1 MPVFIRWLLNLAPL
15 NPIAVRLV
23 ENGSRRQ
30 RHFHIRWIYLGVLI
44 LVLLWTL
51 VSIGTGAVSYGKLAS
66 NGAQSFTYIAYLQIL
81 LICVLAP
88 VFMAG
93 AIAQEANP
101 QTWEVLLT
109 TPLSSLQIVLGNL
122 LGRLFFILG
131 LLAASLPLFALTQYF
146 GGVPGTAIFASYLV
160 AGAAALLVGSI
171 AISLAVSR
179 LAGKRAVFT
188 FYVAVVTYLAITAGI
203 DAFMR
208 NEGMGAGTAGK
219 GVTLMTGIN
228 PFLALTAL
236 LNPTTYP
243 RAEVGSVT
251 GIRGWMLESP
261 VTFWCVGS
269 ILLSLT
275 LTVASTFTVR
285 AGGLGTLTGDRGGI
299 PWYRRMLGLGASGA
313 EHRPPR
319 PVGHN
324 PISWRESSAR
334 NATLG
339 RIIGR
344 WAFVALGL
352 AWAIGVIAWY
362 HTRPAPPAPT
372 VPLPGMTATFTSDP
386 AHEAFRLV
394 LLITVWAELAVI
406 SLVAINM
413 ASTAVS
419 REREDGTLDLL
430 LTTPLTPSSYLFG
443 KLRGLIAYLLPM
455 LAVPMGTIALA
466 AMYVAADGLGR
477 AGGVF
482 VRTPGQPASM
492 GSPVVLPE
500 GALLLPLVTIPFTA
514 WCVMIGLN
522 WSLKSKGTLSSVVGT
537 MGVVGVIAGI
547 VGFCGYKAGEQ
558 IGFVGPS
565 LTAMTPATLLYSV
578 LMPTDAMA
586 GVVTSA
592 GGLSGARVALV
603 VGCLIAAGIYTA
615 VVLGI
620 HAAMVRTFDATVR
633 KLAGSGR

>member
-1 MPVFIRWLLNLAPL
+1 MPVFLRWLLNLAPL
-15 NPIAVRLV
+15 NPIAIRLV

-51 VSIGTGAVSYGKLAS
+51 VSLGAGSVSYGKLAS

-208 NEGMGAGTAGK
+208 SQGSGSGASGK
-219 GVTLMTGIN
+219 GVTLMTGLN
-228 PFLALTAL
+228 PFLALQAL

-243 RAEVGSVT
+243 RAIAGSVP

-261 VTFWCVGS
+261 VTFWCMGS
-269 ILLSLT
+269 ILLSLV

-285 AGGLGTLTGDRGGI
+285 AGGLGTLTGDRVGI
-299 PWYRRMLGLGASGA
+299 PWYRRVLGLGASGA

-319 PVGHN
+319 PVSHN

-339 RIIGR
+339 RIVSR
-344 WAFVALGL
+344 WAFVLTGL
-352 AWAIGVIAWY
+352 AWGIGVLVWY
-362 HTRPAPPAPT
+362 HNQPAPPPPPTPAPGAMG
-372 VPLPGMTATFTSDP
+372 VMAVDP
-386 AHEAFRLV
+386 AHEAVRLV

-455 LAVPMGTIALA
+455 LMVPIGTIAFA
-466 AMYVAADGLGR
+466 SIYVMMDGLGR

-482 VRTPGQPASM
+482 VHTPGQPPSVGA
-492 GSPVVLPE
+492 PVVLPE
-500 GALLLPLVTIPFTA
+500 GAILLPLVAIPFTA

-537 MGVVGVIAGI
+537 VGVVGVIAGI
-547 VGFCGYKAGEQ
+547 VGFCGYKAGES
-558 IGFVGPS
+558 IGAGVGS
-565 LTAMTPATLLYSV
+565 ALTAMTPATLLYS
-578 LMPTDAMA
+578 LLLPTDAMA
-586 GVVTSA
+586 ETIK
-592 GGLSGARVALV
+592 GGGIGGARVGLV
-603 VGCLIAAGIYTA
+603 VGCLIAAGVYTA

-620 HAAMVRTFDATVR
+620 QAAMVRTFDTTVR
-633 KLAGSGR
+633 KLAGAGR